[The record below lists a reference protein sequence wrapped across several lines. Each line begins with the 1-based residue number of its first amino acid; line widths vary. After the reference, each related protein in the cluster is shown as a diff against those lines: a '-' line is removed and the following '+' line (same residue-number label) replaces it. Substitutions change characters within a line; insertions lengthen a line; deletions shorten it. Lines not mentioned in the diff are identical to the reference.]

1 METMATPHIRTRK
14 AWLRTLFLAGF
25 LTAWG
30 ALPDVAVAYL
40 TIGQPAP
47 SFTVESGE
55 DENLTLDM
63 LRGKVIILFYE
74 TREVVRKNRV
84 FKDYLKSLYNVQ
96 PEAVKENIFRLV
108 VINCSEASFVTRPI
122 WRTKLTEGSMRQKM
136 TIYGDW
142 TGTMLQD
149 YQMQDHDSNFLVI
162 DGNGIIR
169 YAACG
174 LIEDGQFEKIKE
186 LVLNLAKNE
195 G

>member
-1 METMATPHIRTRK
+1 M
-14 AWLRTLFLAGF
+14 RTLLLVVV

-30 ALPDVAVAYL
+30 ALPDVAATYL
-40 TIGQPAP
+40 TIGKAAP
-47 SFTVESGE
+47 FFSVASGD

-74 TREVVRKNRV
+74 DREVVKKNQEL
-84 FKDYLKSLYNVQ
+84 KDYLKSLYKGQ

-108 VINCSEASFVTRPI
+108 VINCSEASLVTRPI
-122 WRTKLTEGSMRQKM
+122 WRTKLREGSMRQGM

-142 TGTMLQD
+142 TGTMLTD
-149 YQMQDHDSNFLVI
+149 YQMQDHDSNFLII

-169 YAACG
+169 YTAIG
-174 LIEDGQFEKIKE
+174 LIENGQFEKIKE
-186 LVLNLAKNE
+186 LLLNLANHE